1 MLNQKP
7 FNAVKERN
15 ADEIRRYG
23 RLQDSVVGYRDSA
36 LEDYE
41 LGLPS
46 LSFEEP
52 VPVGC
57 EEDDAGQVSF
67 VLEPPVRCNKC
78 GVEISPVRIQ
88 GHCSPCGWAEVWK
101 MCEEQGRDSWWY

>member
-46 LSFEEP
+46 PSFEEP

-57 EEDDAGQVSF
+57 SEDDAGQISL
-67 VLEPPVRCNKC
+67 VLREPRFCEEC
-78 GVEISPVRIQ
+78 GVEMPFVCEQTSKFRW
-88 GHCSPCGWAEVWK
+88 CGDCQMAFIKTW
-101 MCEEQGRDSWWY
+101 MEEEG